1 MVVWLRYGQGALGIT
16 EGVIRAADFA
26 NLVSTEEALFSL
38 TERARGLFDTT
49 QKTCDEMLSSSEA
62 RVAAVM
68 AEAQAIKQAAT
79 AEGLQIGRTEA
90 LNAWAQRT
98 VDQAIESR
106 AMLERQK
113 LRLRDIVSL
122 CVERLVG
129 ESDRKA
135 LFARALKTISKLV
148 QDIPMLT
155 LRVHESDVAAAQ
167 MAVDD
172 LLAPGGSK
180 FPIEVVVDISL
191 PPGGCLFESDLGVID
206 AGLEN
211 QLQAIRRAV
220 AKATQQVAST
230 SPQADPVQRET
241 ALGEDA
247 APALDEGDVEEA
259 DGADGA
265 DLAAPGAQAEPA
277 DLRQ

>member
-1 MVVWLRYGQGALGIT
+1 MVVWLRYGQGAVGIT

-49 QKTCDEMLSSSEA
+49 QKTCDQMLAAAEA
-62 RVAAVM
+62 RVAAEM
-68 AEAQAIKQAAT
+68 AEAQAIKDAA
-79 AEGLQIGRTEA
+79 ASEGLQIGRIEA
-90 LNAWAQRT
+90 LNSWTQRT
-98 VDQAIESR
+98 VDQAVESR

-191 PPGGCLFESDLGVID
+191 SPGGCLFESDLGVID

-220 AKATQQVAST
+220 AKATQQVATT
-230 SPQADPVQRET
+230 SLQADPVQRET
-241 ALGEDA
+241 VLGEDA
-247 APALDEGDVEEA
+247 AAALDEGDVEEV
-259 DGADGA
+259 DEVDGA
-265 DLAAPGAQAEPA
+265 DLAAPGVQAEPA

>member
-1 MVVWLRYGQGALGIT
+1 MVVWLRYGQGAVGIT

-26 NLVSTEEALFSL
+26 NLVSTEEALFNL

-98 VDQAIESR
+98 VNQAIESR

-129 ESDRKA
+129 DGDRKA

-148 QDIPMLT
+148 QDVPMLT

-167 MAVDD
+167 MAVDE

-180 FPIEVVVDISL
+180 FPIEVVVDITL

-230 SPQADPVQRET
+230 AQRAEELSGDPE
-241 ALGEDA
+241 LGEDTWSALNECDVATVDVAA
-247 APALDEGDVEEA
+247 APAQRE
-259 DGADGA
+259 
-265 DLAAPGAQAEPA
+265 PAEP
-277 DLRQ
+277 LQ

>member
-1 MVVWLRYGQGALGIT
+1 MVVWLRYGQGAVGIT

-26 NLVSTEEALFSL
+26 NLVSAEEALFNL

-68 AEAQAIKQAAT
+68 AEAHAIRQAAT

-90 LNAWAQRT
+90 LNAWAQRA
-98 VDQAIESR
+98 VNQAIESR

-129 ESDRKA
+129 DGDRKA

-148 QDIPMLT
+148 QDVPMLT
-155 LRVHESDVAAAQ
+155 LRVHESDKAAAQ

-180 FPIEVVVDISL
+180 FPIEVVVDIGL
-191 PPGGCLFESDLGVID
+191 QPGGCLFESDLGVID

-220 AKATQQVAST
+220 AKATQQVASAAQ
-230 SPQADPVQRET
+230 QAEELHT
-241 ALGEDA
+241 ESASGEAAL
-247 APALDEGDVEEA
+247 PALDEGDIA
-259 DGADGA
+259 AP
-265 DLAAPGAQAEPA
+265 DLADAPAPREPA
-277 DLRQ
+277 QPQQ